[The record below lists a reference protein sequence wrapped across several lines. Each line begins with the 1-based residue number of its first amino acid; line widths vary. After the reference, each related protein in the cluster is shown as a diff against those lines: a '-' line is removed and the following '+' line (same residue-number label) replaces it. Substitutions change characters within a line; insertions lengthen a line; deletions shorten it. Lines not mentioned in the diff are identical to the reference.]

1 MDENIRQ
8 KLKKLTHYYAIQA
21 NCYRNIEALALDHA
35 RALVAPELDMR
46 RIQALLEQ
54 RMDILDDME
63 SLVEETR
70 AAQAALCV
78 HIKTDTLSFP
88 RLEQICGGEPE
99 FVQFRNQA
107 EIHKKLL
114 EKMIRLDRANEQ
126 VMRERMSEMK
136 AAGRDLKL
144 RAHARRVYR
153 KMSNPNE

>member
-1 MDENIRQ
+1 MDESIRQ

-35 RALVAPELDMR
+35 RALVAPKLDMG

-54 RMDILDDME
+54 RMDILDGME
-63 SLVEETR
+63 SLVKQTR
-70 AAQAALCV
+70 AAQAALCTQ
-78 HIKTDTLSFP
+78 IKSDILSIP
-88 RLEQICGGEPE
+88 RLERICGGEPE

-126 VMRERMSEMK
+126 VMKERMDEMK

-144 RAHARRVYR
+144 RARARRVYR
-153 KMSNPNE
+153 NMSNPNE